1 MRARFVAAVLALA
14 VGGCAMSMP
23 GWVPYLGKKKGE
35 PTVAQPPPPAP
46 AATRA
51 PVVTKP
57 RPPES
62 EDVADRVVAVVNN
75 DAITLGEL
83 QENIAIFR
91 QENRDR
97 VSASDEELQ
106 KQFLGRLIDSRLQ
119 IQEAGREK
127 ITVEDAELN
136 EELAERMK
144 RFGAKTPE
152 DLEALVKAQ
161 GLSYDTV
168 KKRIR
173 DALLVQK
180 VMRRKVSL
188 RISVTEPEIDRYI
201 ADNREK
207 LEAGLGYHARHILI
221 VPAGTTDADLE
232 AARIRADVIRA
243 QILEGADFAEL
254 ARHNSVDASAKDG
267 GDLGTLK
274 RGELAQEIE
283 VRILTLKPG
292 EVSRPFRSSLGWHV
306 FRLESKDMLEGE
318 GLQRVRQQV
327 RDILYREKYE
337 ARMEAW
343 IKEMKER
350 AIIEVRM

>member
-14 VGGCAMSMP
+14 VGGCAMPMP

-35 PTVAQPPPPAP
+35 PMVAQPPPPAP

-136 EELAERMK
+136 EELADRMK

-152 DLEALVKAQ
+152 ELEALVKSQ

-173 DALLVQK
+173 DSLLVQK

-207 LEAGLGYHARHILI
+207 LEAYLAAEIGHIE
-221 VPAGTTDADLE
+221 P
-232 AARIRADVIRA
+232 
-243 QILEGADFAEL
+243 
-254 ARHNSVDASAKDG
+254 
-267 GDLGTLK
+267 
-274 RGELAQEIE
+274 
-283 VRILTLKPG
+283 
-292 EVSRPFRSSLGWHV
+292 
-306 FRLESKDMLEGE
+306 
-318 GLQRVRQQV
+318 
-327 RDILYREKYE
+327 
-337 ARMEAW
+337 
-343 IKEMKER
+343 
-350 AIIEVRM
+350 

>member
-1 MRARFVAAVLALA
+1 MKARFVAAVLAFA
-14 VGGCAMSMP
+14 IGGCAMP
-23 GWVPYLGKKKGE
+23 GWVPYFGKKKWD
-35 PTVAQPPPPAP
+35 PTVAQPAPPAP
-46 AATRA
+46 AKTPT

-62 EDVADRVVAVVNN
+62 EDVTDRVVAVVNN

-91 QENRDR
+91 QENRGR

-136 EELAERMK
+136 EELADRMK
-144 RFGAKTPE
+144 RFGAKSPE
-152 DLEALVKAQ
+152 DLEALVKSQ

-180 VMRRKVSL
+180 VTRRKVSL

-221 VPAGTTDADLE
+221 VPTGTTDADIE
-232 AARIRADVIRA
+232 AARIRADVIRG
-243 QILEGADFAEL
+243 QILEGANFAEL
-254 ARHNSVDASAKDG
+254 ARQNSSDASAKDG
-267 GDLGTLK
+267 GDLGSLK

-283 VRILTLKPG
+283 SRILALSAG
-292 EVSRPFRSSLGWHV
+292 EVSRPFRSALGWHV

-327 RDILYREKYE
+327 KDILYREKYE
-337 ARMEAW
+337 ARLEAW
-343 IKEMKER
+343 IKEMKDR